1 MLKVNFINI
10 SVCSDLKANRHGL
23 NGTRPILPNSGKLHD
38 CKKIFSRFVITT
50 FFLLSHQ
57 LK

>member
-1 MLKVNFINI
+1 MITAPGKNSHYFV
-10 SVCSDLKANRHGL
+10 
-23 NGTRPILPNSGKLHD
+23 ILFSAH

-50 FFLLSHQ
+50 FFLLSNQ